1 MNIREATPRD
11 YQRLCTLIDQVDGL
25 HREHLPHIFQKAE
38 GPTRQREYVL
48 GLIAADNV
56 GVFVTEQDGRL
67 IGLVVV
73 IVRVSSDIPILVPRT
88 FALIENICVDRD
100 HRNQGIGKALV
111 EHAQLWAKEKGAN
124 SIELTVYEFNTDA
137 REFYES
143 LGYFTESRRMTRRLG
158 GIRGKE

>member
-1 MNIREATPRD
+1 MKIREATPRD
-11 YQRLCTLIDQVDGL
+11 YQQLCTLIDQVDRL

-56 GVFVTEQDGRL
+56 GVFAAEQDGRL

-73 IVRVSSDIPILVPRT
+73 IVRVASDIPILVPRT

-100 HRNQGIGKALV
+100 HRNQGIGRALV
-111 EHAQLWAKEKGAN
+111 EHAQLWAKEKGAD
-124 SIELTVYEFNTDA
+124 SIELTVYEFNNEA
-137 REFYES
+137 WQFYES
-143 LGYFTESRRMTRRLG
+143 MGYFTESRRMTRKLG
-158 GIRGKE
+158 G